1 MGSYAAF
8 DVSDKMSHLWVVD
21 ETGDKR
27 WQGACATDPAA
38 MAQML
43 GRHAPGLV
51 RVVLE
56 TGSLSAY
63 LYHGLVERGVEE
75 VVVPGGVAVEHV
87 AVGPDDLVLGPDER
101 ACRGDEAVVLG
112 DGGQAFVLLQDE
124 RHDDPPLAEVHVVVG
139 LDPLELLERG
149 VVLVDVGLVHHRL
162 RVGGGALGRGHHV
175 VERRGDVGDVVVE
188 EHVEDEEA

>member
-63 LYHGLVERGVEE
+63 LYHGLVERGV
-75 VVVPGGVAVEHV
+75 PAICICARHAKGVLSVRTNKSDPHDAEGLAQMARTGWYKAVRIELPPSEWSIDYDSLDQ
-87 AVGPDDLVLGPDER
+87 GRDDD
-101 ACRGDEAVVLG
+101 AC
-112 DGGQAFVLLQDE
+112 
-124 RHDDPPLAEVHVVVG
+124 
-139 LDPLELLERG
+139 
-149 VVLVDVGLVHHRL
+149 
-162 RVGGGALGRGHHV
+162 
-175 VERRGDVGDVVVE
+175 
-188 EHVEDEEA
+188 EEAQARGNHREAA